1 MAVPTDGHTSEIRCD
16 ERKTD
21 GTHSEEPVVTIS
33 GKQLEQRPSVEQI
46 QVVNLREVRVPEPPK
61 ERAIPS
67 LRQPVEERQECVQL
81 DGKPTVRCREHHA
94 LTHAAHFAYERRLFG
109 P

>member
-16 ERKTD
+16 ERKAN
-21 GTHSEEPVVTIS
+21 GTHSEEPVVTIG

-67 LRQPVEERQECVQL
+67 LRQPVEERQGCVEL
-81 DGKPTVRCREHHA
+81 DGKPTVRGRENNA
-94 LTHAAHFAYERRLFG
+94 LTQPRRFS
-109 P
+109 